1 VKLPDDLSA
10 SLRDAGL
17 DPAYVEDLVRAA
29 LEEDLAGGVDVTTE
43 ATVPKDHQA
52 TGDLTA
58 RADGVVA
65 GLGVAE
71 AVFACTA
78 GDDAEFERPVSDGSR
93 VRRGT
98 VLMTVTAPTRA
109 LLVAERT
116 ALNLLCR
123 LSGIATVTRR
133 WADALADTHAVVRDT
148 RKTTPLLRELEK
160 YAVRCGGGENH
171 RMSLSDAALIK
182 DNHVV
187 AAGGIMAAYKAVTEA
202 FPDLPVEVEVDSV
215 EGATEAAEAGAELIL
230 LDNFSPAEVAR
241 AVEAVDGRAKLEVS
255 GGLTF
260 YAARNFGD
268 TGVDYLAV
276 GEITHSAPVLD
287 IAFDLR
293 ETR

>member
-1 VKLPDDLSA
+1 VKLPDDLST
-10 SLRDAGL
+10 SLRGGGL

-43 ATVPKDHQA
+43 ATVPKDHQG
-52 TGDLTA
+52 TGDLVT

-78 GDDAEFERPVSDGSR
+78 GADAEFERPVSDGSR
-93 VRRGT
+93 VRRDT

-133 WADALADTHAVVRDT
+133 WADALADTKAVVRDT

-187 AAGGIMAAYKAVTEA
+187 AAGGITAAYKAVTEA

-215 EGATEAAEAGAELIL
+215 EGATEAAEAGAQLIL

-241 AVEAVDGRAKLEVS
+241 AVEVVDGRAKLEVS
-255 GGLTF
+255 GGVTF
-260 YAARNFGD
+260 YAARNLGD
-268 TGVDYLAV
+268 IGVDYLAV

>member
-1 VKLPDDLSA
+1 VKLPDDLST

-52 TGDLTA
+52 TGDLIA

-78 GDDAEFERPVSDGSR
+78 GADAEFERPVSDGSR

-133 WADALADTHAVVRDT
+133 WADALADTKAVVRDT

-187 AAGGIMAAYKAVTEA
+187 AAGGIAAAYKAVTEA

-215 EGATEAAEAGAELIL
+215 EGATEAAEAGAQLIL
-230 LDNFSPAEVAR
+230 LDNFSPTEVAR

-268 TGVDYLAV
+268 NGVDYLAV